1 VRWTPWNERLATV
14 TDDEDEAIEWWTVLV
29 LRADGADQRIHFIER
44 QTAEIYADFL
54 LEDDTP
60 LVVLEHWRETG
71 RVDVEL
77 IEARPG
83 T

>member
-1 VRWTPWNERLATV
+1 MAIV
-14 TDDEDEAIEWWTVLV
+14 TEDDEDAIEWWTVLV
-29 LRADGADQRIHFIER
+29 LRAGGDQRIHFIER
-44 QTAEIYADFL
+44 RTAEVYARFL

-77 IEARPG
+77 IEALPDP
-83 T
+83 

>member
-1 VRWTPWNERLATV
+1 MTD
-14 TDDEDEAIEWWTVLV
+14 DDEDAIEWWTVLV
-29 LRADGADQRIHFIER
+29 LRTGGDQRIHFIER
-44 QTAEIYADFL
+44 RTAEVYARFL

-77 IEARPG
+77 IEEPPDL
-83 T
+83 

>member
-1 VRWTPWNERLATV
+1 MRWTPWNERLATV

-44 QTAEIYADFL
+44 QTAEIYANFL

-77 IEARPG
+77 IEAQPG

>member
-1 VRWTPWNERLATV
+1 MAVV
-14 TDDEDEAIEWWTVLV
+14 TDDGEDAIEWWTVLV
-29 LRADGADQRIHFIER
+29 LRTEGDQRIHFIER
-44 QTAEIYADFL
+44 RTAEIYARFL

-77 IEARPG
+77 IEALPER
-83 T
+83 